1 MTLCK
6 TTRLFSFLAVLCL
19 GLVAGCGGGGE
30 DEATTLDLDN
40 DPSLGGEIGGG
51 SPTHDCDAKNDPDK
65 VYIWLTNSSFTKDI
79 VRVRIYNYDTG
90 YFCEVGTEDPRL
102 PLGLFGEPV
111 FYVPPGNYNVAVD
124 YEGGLGPTSRTN
136 DNGRATAGSVVQVD
150 FGY

>member
-51 SPTHDCDAKNDPDK
+51 DPEYDCDWGDNP
-65 VYIWLTNSSFTKDI
+65 VTLTINNTSSSKMI
-79 VRVRIYNYDTG
+79 VRVRLYNYDTG
-90 YFCEVGTEDPRL
+90 YFCERDMRYLWLPITPGNDED
-102 PLGLFGEPV
+102 
-111 FYVPPGNYNVAVD
+111 FYVPPGNYNVDVD

-136 DNGRATAGSVVQVD
+136 ANGYATANSWIQVYFD
-150 FGY
+150 YD